1 MKQAFIKLWEVGES
15 KDQNKHSPSLRS
27 KHGNTLSTTTLPKML
42 LDCRHVPVQIQMLV
56 TVNVVSSTSLR

>member
-15 KDQNKHSPSLRS
+15 KDQNKHSLRS
-27 KHGNTLSTTTLPKML
+27 KHSNTLSTTTLPTML

-56 TVNVVSSTSLR
+56 TVNVVSSN